1 MKKYSQEFYEFVRDN
16 IKGTRYW
23 QMCELVKEKFGIE
36 ISEKAMN
43 SYCRNH
49 KLRNGLFHKKEGIRT
64 NKLTTPEMDEYI
76 KSINFMRTAKEV
88 ATMVNEKFGTNF
100 TYEQIKG
107 YRKRNHLNSGLT
119 GRFEKGHIPDNK
131 GKKMPPE
138 IYEKCKATMF
148 KKGHAPVNAHPVGTE
163 LEDST
168 PEHYVKVKIADPNVW
183 KYKHHLVWE
192 EHNGP
197 IPKGMNIIFL
207 DGNNRNFDVSNLAM
221 VNNAEN
227 ALLTTLKLR
236 KQNSELTAEGINIAK
251 LHLAMKEL
259 KKKKGKK

>member
-1 MKKYSQEFYEFVRDN
+1 MKKYSREFYEFVRDN

-36 ISEKAMN
+36 ISAKTMGA
-43 SYCRNH
+43 YCKNH
-49 KLRNGLFHKKEGIRT
+49 KLRNGLFHKHEGIRT
-64 NKLTTPEMDEYI
+64 KKLTTPEMDEYI

-88 ATMVNEKFGTNF
+88 ATMVNEKFGTDF
-100 TYEQIKG
+100 TYEQIKR
-107 YRKRNHLNSGLT
+107 YRERNHLNSGLT

-131 GKKMPPE
+131 GKKMSPE
-138 IYEKCKATMF
+138 MYEKCKGTMF
-148 KKGHAPVNAHPVGTE
+148 KKGNRPPNTHPAGTE
-163 LEDST
+163 IEDHT
-168 PEHYVKVKIADPNVW
+168 NEHYIKVKIAEPNVW

-207 DGNNRNFDVSNLAM
+207 DGNNKNFDISNLAM
-221 VNNAEN
+221 VNDAEH

-236 KQNSELTAEGINIAK
+236 KSNAELTAVGITIAK
-251 LHLAMKEL
+251 LHMAMKNL
-259 KKKKGKK
+259 KKKGKK